1 MAGMST
7 SPAHRVLINTTLLQI
22 RLLPYRLKFAGMIL
36 AFAGTISAIIYI
48 FFDFTLKLKVFAVYS
63 SFLATKYFTSFRT
76 NIFDELTML
85 LLISGLALIVFTKE
99 RNETEGLDL
108 FRFRAFFRAL
118 IANTVF
124 LLLSVIFVYG
134 TGFIAILAVNIF
146 SLFIFYLLFF
156 YLGKREKKE

>member
-1 MAGMST
+1 MT
-7 SPAHRVLINTTLLQI
+7 KRRLRSPFIPMLKT
-22 RLLPYRLKFAGMIL
+22 RLLPYRLKIAGMVL
-36 AFAGTISAIIYI
+36 AFAGAISAVIYI
-48 FFDFTLKLKVFAVYS
+48 FFDYKIKIPVFAVYS
-63 SFLATKYFTSFRT
+63 SFLATKYFTSFKT
-76 NIFDELTML
+76 NFFDELTLL

-108 FRFRAFFRAL
+108 FRLRAIFRAL

-124 LLLSVIFVYG
+124 LLLSVMFVYG
-134 TGFIAILAVNIF
+134 SGFFAILVVNIF